1 LLSTQGYL
9 APEMLQRESY
19 NKEVDVW
26 ALGVI
31 VFVLLCGCLPFDDD
45 SKKLNRAG
53 AFQVTAKF
61 VLRFPR
67 WAQKLSPGAKD
78 LLSKLLTVTPRA
90 RLTAEQALEHPW
102 VTGKV
107 AKADNFL
114 ESPRALRSLR

>member
-1 LLSTQGYL
+1 MSEQNLNSNKPKPEPPVQGYL

-53 AFQVTAKF
+53 AFQVNIEKKKQRKAEAQNSGVE
-61 VLRFPR
+61 VLTCFACMRIYLCASTCG
-67 WAQKLSPGAKD
+67 W
-78 LLSKLLTVTPRA
+78 
-90 RLTAEQALEHPW
+90 
-102 VTGKV
+102 
-107 AKADNFL
+107 
-114 ESPRALRSLR
+114 LRVSGVRNS